1 MEGIDFIKSR
11 KIFIFLFLFLVTS
24 IFAQSTQ
31 IEKAKKIEDLN
42 KEACEF
48 TLTSNDWRVLSAI
61 GLLLSAVFI
70 AGLYLYGSVIDSS
83 FINKAKEEL
92 FQLFFT
98 LVIIIFLAFIV
109 QTFMCSD
116 IISSIFNLNDPPY
129 IASYNY
135 LSSVKNYIISAA
147 IKMGAL
153 GSSLSLIS
161 SFEYKLDS
169 SIAKSGLFGA
179 LINPISYFSD
189 ASLAIFSSLASA
201 YMVILIMINIL
212 LIMPLISLKFFIPI
226 GIVFRSIYPFR
237 KFGGGL
243 LGIGIALYIFIPIV
257 LLLNNLLVGSY
268 IYEPIKELSLQCQDN
283 SDCYSHICEYNST
296 LGIKTCNPMKKEG
309 EICRNDFECQSG
321 FCDPSSKR
329 CIKCVSEGF
338 ISEGLPCCNG
348 LILNSTTKRC
358 ELGKLPGQNC
368 IFNSDCV
375 LSFCKTDISGIRT
388 CTSLKKIGESCM
400 FDEECISRR
409 CIGIAPNKVC
419 GRSIITEEDQ
429 SSIYASV
436 SAFSSIMPEDAQQI
450 ITELELSRFN
460 FENSEGKT
468 YIDKAFDYLFK
479 DIVITFIVGIVLP
492 LLNLTIIAKA
502 TSDLSQALGQEIET
516 ASIWRLI

>member
-1 MEGIDFIKSR
+1 MKEIDFMKSK
-11 KIFIFLFLFLVTS
+11 KIFIILFIFLVAS

-48 TLTSNDWRVLSAI
+48 TLTSGDWRVLSAI

-70 AGLYLYGSVIDSS
+70 AGLYLYGSIIDSS
-83 FINKAKEEL
+83 FINKAKEEM

-98 LVIIIFLAFIV
+98 LAIIIFLVFLV

-135 LSSVKNYIISAA
+135 LSSVKNYIISAT
-147 IKMGAL
+147 IKMSTL
-153 GSSLSLIS
+153 GSSLSLIA
-161 SFEYKLDS
+161 SFEYTLDS
-169 SIAKSGLFGA
+169 SITKSGLFGA
-179 LINPISYFSD
+179 LINPISYFAD

-201 YMVILIMINIL
+201 YMVILVMINIL
-212 LIMPLISLKFFIPI
+212 MIMPLISLKFFVPI

-243 LGIGIALYIFIPIV
+243 LGIGIALFIFIPIV
-257 LLLNNLLVGSY
+257 ILLNNLLVGSY
-268 IYEPIKELSLQCQDN
+268 ISEPIKELSLQCQDN
-283 SDCYSHICEYNST
+283 SDCYSNICEYNQT
-296 LGIKTCNPMKKEG
+296 LGIKVCNAMKEAG
-309 EICRNDFECQSG
+309 EVCRNDFECQSG
-321 FCDPSSKR
+321 FCNSSSKK
-329 CIKCVSEGF
+329 CMFCVSEGF
-338 ISEGLPCCNG
+338 TTEGLPCCKG
-348 LILNSTTKRC
+348 LIFNSTTKKC
-358 ELGKLPGQNC
+358 EAGKLIGQDCSNDNEC
-368 IFNSDCV
+368 ILSVCRVNSTGSKV
-375 LSFCKTDISGIRT
+375 
-388 CTSLKKIGESCM
+388 CTELKKIGESCNL
-400 FDEECISRR
+400 DEDCISRR

-419 GRSIITEEDQ
+419 ERSIITEEDQ
-429 SSIYASV
+429 NSIYVSV

-460 FENSEGKT
+460 FEDNEGKT